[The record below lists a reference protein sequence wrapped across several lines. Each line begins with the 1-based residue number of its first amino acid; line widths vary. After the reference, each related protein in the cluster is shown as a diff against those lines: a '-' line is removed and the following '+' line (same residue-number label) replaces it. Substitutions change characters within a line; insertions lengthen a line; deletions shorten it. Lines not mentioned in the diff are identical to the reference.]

1 MKKTVTVLA
10 LMAAAAVGS
19 MPAQAANKKV
29 MLPISGA
36 MNDNDAKAKLGE
48 EVQFF
53 FGKNTATPKVLEK
66 LGSDKTSQKTNAF
79 AKSDQKVCHWA
90 FLSAMLSL
98 QKRARELKA
107 NAVINIVSNYDN
119 VEYSSDTEF
128 ECHVGNVVGGVAL
141 KADFVRIADK
151 K

>member
-1 MKKTVTVLA
+1 MKKTALVVA
-10 LMAAAAVGS
+10 LMVLTAAGS

-36 MNDNDAKAKLGE
+36 MNDNDAKAKLGDQ
-48 EVQFF
+48 VQFF
-53 FGKNTATPKVLEK
+53 FGKQATPKVLEK

-98 QKRARELKA
+98 QKRARELNA

-119 VEYSSDTEF
+119 VEFSSDTEF